1 MADTGEIV
9 YMTNRERLMIKLL
22 AIAVLAFM
30 VGLIIAPAFAH
41 DIIID
46 NSTTYYEEPGT
57 THTGMGNT
65 EFEQGMAMSA
75 AGDGCVFDYAKGWQ
89 GCVAGGWF
97 ESQSAIN
104 GSIVTRVDRF
114 MLRFNVQTD
123 TDFDYQSYGV
133 GGSWHF

>member
-1 MADTGEIV
+1 MGVTMNQV
-9 YMTNRERLMIKLL
+9 KREYLWALGL
-22 AIAVLAFM
+22 
-30 VGLIIAPAFAH
+30 VGLLLVAMLYFEASAH

-46 NSTTYYEEPGT
+46 NSTVNNYYDEQST

-104 GSIVTRVDRF
+104 GSVVTRVDRF

-123 TDFDYQSYGV
+123 TDFDHQAYGV